1 MAAVPAVAVNAK
13 GVGKGPGKG
22 PDLPP
27 PQPAGPPAQQ
37 AGKGKGGKAPPGPPP
52 AGSVGKGNSYKGP
65 NVRPPFN
72 AVVCNGLRK
81 QTLEKDADCEFWI
94 DKLRWGSIESYADA
108 MQYTDERYRWKVRTE
123 KKSIRSGHAYL
134 GGYDTTKDKNYRPL
148 EVMYVAMHARFAQ
161 DAQARKCLLGTVGHS
176 LTSPSDEDW
185 MRQTVWMSWYMKV
198 LRRLREELRPEE
210 EQDKDL
216 LERLRGEFAITNF
229 DEAGVAKK
237 VRDIKA
243 DFEVVSTPIEI
254 QAVTMAGE
262 GYFVEVRMFEDMYDL
277 KEKFAALLDSGAEA
291 RSLELLVHG
300 AQVTDKETV
309 WKLGLKDGDD
319 IQVLVKGAKW
329 QLNDLGGGAM
339 AGQAKDELLTD
350 IRRAAAA
357 RNARAM

>member
-1 MAAVPAVAVNAK
+1 MIVPSKHATT
-13 GVGKGPGKG
+13 
-22 PDLPP
+22 
-27 PQPAGPPAQQ
+27 
-37 AGKGKGGKAPPGPPP
+37 
-52 AGSVGKGNSYKGP
+52 Y
-65 NVRPPFN
+65 
-72 AVVCNGLRK
+72 
-81 QTLEKDADCEFWI
+81 
-94 DKLRWGSIESYADA
+94 
-108 MQYTDERYRWKVRTE
+108 ERTCL
-123 KKSIRSGHAYL
+123 AT
-134 GGYDTTKDKNYRPL
+134 YDMTKDKSYRPL
-148 EVMYVAMHARFAQ
+148 EVMYVAMHARFSQ
-161 DAQARKCLLGTVGHS
+161 DAQARKCLLDTVGHP

-243 DFEVVSTPIEI
+243 DFQVACTPIEV

-262 GYFVEVRMFEDMYDL
+262 GYSVEVRMFDDMYDL
-277 KEKFAALLDSGAEA
+277 KEKFAALLDSGVEA

-300 AQVTDKETV
+300 AEVTDKQTV

-319 IQVLVKGAKW
+319 IQVLVKGARW
-329 QLNDLGGGAM
+329 QLNELGGGAM
-339 AGQAKDELLTD
+339 TGEAKDDLLTE
-350 IRRAAAA
+350 IRRAAAT